1 MNLDQIETPAALVDI
16 DKVEQNI
23 SRLQSYLNSHNIAN
37 RPHIKT
43 HKIPELAH
51 MQMDA
56 GAVGIACQ
64 KLGEAEV
71 MSQAGLKDIFIPYN
85 IMGATKLTRLQQL
98 AQRVRLAVAADS
110 DYTVAGYASI
120 ISTLSNE
127 LEVIVECDIG
137 GSRCGAQTPQQAAD
151 LARTI
156 HRTEGLRFGG
166 LMTYPMNEQLG
177 PFVAET
183 KALLAT
189 DRIDVAKV
197 SSGGTPKVW
206 QTHTFPG
213 ITEHR
218 AGTYI
223 YGDRMQMQAGAL
235 TQEECAFRV
244 ATTVISRPTADRG
257 IVDGGSKTFSS
268 DITPALSGYGLIIE
282 YPKAQMYAFNE
293 EHGYVDFSACDQK
306 PDIGERVH
314 VIPNHCCVISNLF
327 NEVIGVRGEQV
338 EVVWP
343 VAARGLLQ

>member
-1 MNLDQIETPAALVDI
+1 MELAQIETPAAVVDI

-23 SRLQSYLNSHNIAN
+23 NRLQHYLDGHGIAN

-71 MSQAGLKDIFIPYN
+71 MAQAGLKDIFIPYN
-85 IMGATKLTRLQQL
+85 IMGSAKLERLKHL
-98 AQRVRLAVAADS
+98 ARRVKLGVAADS
-110 DYTVAGYASI
+110 DYTVRGYGSIASA
-120 ISTLSNE
+120 LDHE

-137 GSRCGAQTPQQAAD
+137 GARCGAQTPQQAAD
-151 LARTI
+151 LARAI
-156 HRTEGLRFGG
+156 HRAEGLTFGG
-166 LMTYPMNEQLG
+166 LMTYPMNEQLA

-183 KALLAT
+183 KDLLAK
-189 DRIDVAKV
+189 DGIDIAKV

-206 QTHTFPG
+206 QTHTFAG

-235 TQEECAFRV
+235 TQDQCAFRV

-257 IVDGGSKTFSS
+257 ILDGGSKTFSS
-268 DITPALSGYGLIIE
+268 DITPTLTGYGLIVE
-282 YPKAQMYAFNE
+282 YPQAKMYAFNE
-293 EHGYVDFSACDQK
+293 EHGYVDFSECKQK

-327 NEVIGVRGEQV
+327 NQVVGVRDNRV

>member
-1 MNLDQIETPAALVDI
+1 MNLDQIETPAAVVDI

-23 SRLQSYLNSHNIAN
+23 NRLQTYLDSHGIAN

-51 MQMDA
+51 MQVDA
-56 GAVGIACQ
+56 GAIGIACQ
-64 KLGEAEV
+64 KLGEAEI
-71 MSQAGLKDIFIPYN
+71 MAQAGLKDIFIPYN
-85 IMGATKLTRLQQL
+85 IMGETKLTRLKQL
-98 AQRVRLAVAADS
+98 AKRVQLGVAADS
-110 DYTVAGYASI
+110 AYTVQGYASI
-120 ISTLSNE
+120 APALNDE

-137 GSRCGAQTPQQAAD
+137 GARCGAQTPRQAAD
-151 LARTI
+151 LARAI
-156 HRTEGLRFGG
+156 HRTDGLRFGG
-166 LMTYPMNEQLG
+166 LMTYPMNEQLT
-177 PFVAET
+177 PFVNET
-183 KALLAT
+183 KSLLAQ
-189 DRIDVAKV
+189 DGIDIPKI

-235 TQEECAFRV
+235 SQDQCAFRV

-257 IVDGGSKTFSS
+257 ILDGGSKTFSS
-268 DITPALSGYGLIIE
+268 DITPTLTGYGLIVE
-282 YPKAQMYAFNE
+282 YPQAQIYSFNE
-293 EHGYVDFSACDQK
+293 EHGYVDFSECDQK

-327 NEVIGVRGEQV
+327 NEVVGIRGDQV